1 MILTRLASMAV
12 LALMLPVLL
21 ADCGKREEA
30 PDPVRPVLCQKVIV
44 STLLDQTAYSGEV
57 RARHETDLG
66 FRTSG
71 KVIARL
77 VEVGSEVKKGAVLA
91 KLDPSDAVLSAQAAR
106 ADVAA
111 AVTDSTY
118 ARSELT
124 RYKELLD
131 KGFIGQSVYES
142 KLNAFNSADAKL
154 NSKRAQAEVSGNQS
168 AYTSLIADQD
178 GVITAVNA
186 EVGQVV
192 ATGQAVFRL
201 ARPEEKEVVINA
213 AETRV
218 NDLQNAQQIL
228 VRLWAQPDKIYQG
241 KLRELAPNADA
252 VTRTFAARVTIVD
265 PTPGVKLGMTANVL
279 IGGAGREAALLP
291 LTAVYTNNGKP
302 GVWIVHPQS
311 GKVNLLPVE
320 LGQYREDGVT
330 ILNGVKNGDIVVIA
344 GVQKLVPGQ
353 VVRPIFSTPAGEER
367 KS

>member
-1 MILTRLASMAV
+1 MTPTRLRFIAVFALALPAV
-12 LALMLPVLL
+12 LGG
-21 ADCGKREEA
+21 CGKHEEPA
-30 PDPVRPVLCQKVIV
+30 DPVRPVLTQKVAL

-57 RARHETDLG
+57 RARYETDLG
-66 FRTSG
+66 FRTNG
-71 KVIARL
+71 KIIARL
-77 VEVGSEVKKGAVLA
+77 VEVGSEVKKGTVLA
-91 KLDPSDAVLSAQAAR
+91 KLDPADAALSAQAAR

-111 AVTDSTY
+111 AVTEFTY
-118 ARSELT
+118 AQAELT
-124 RYKELLD
+124 RYKELMD

-142 KLNAFNSADAKL
+142 KLNAYNSAEAKL
-154 NSKRAQAEVSGNQS
+154 GSKRAQAAVSGNQS
-168 AYTSLIADQD
+168 AYTSLFADQD

-218 NDLQNAQQIL
+218 VELQNAQQVL
-228 VRLWAQPDKIYQG
+228 VRLWAQPDKIYHG

-252 VTRTFAARVTIVD
+252 MTRTFAAKITILD
-265 PTPGVKLGMTANVL
+265 ASPEVKLGMTANVL

-291 LTAVYTNNGKP
+291 LTAVYTDNGKP
-302 GVWIVHPQS
+302 GVWVVDQRS
-311 GKVNLLPVE
+311 GKVELRPVQ

-330 ILNGVKNGDIVVIA
+330 ILDGLKNGEIVVTA

-353 VVRPIFSTPAGEER
+353 VVRPLFTTTSAEGK

>member
-1 MILTRLASMAV
+1 MTSTRLTSFAV
-12 LALMLPVLL
+12 FALALPVLL
-21 ADCGKREEA
+21 AACAKREEA
-30 PDPVRPVLCQKVIV
+30 PDPVRPVLSQKVTL

-77 VEVGSEVKKGAVLA
+77 VEVGSEVKKGALLA

-111 AVTDSTY
+111 AVTEFTY
-118 ARSELT
+118 AQSELA

-154 NSKRAQAEVSGNQS
+154 NSKRAQAAVSGNQS

-218 NDLQNAQQIL
+218 NELQNAQQIL
-228 VRLWAQPDKIYQG
+228 VRLWAQPDKTYQG

-252 VTRTFAARVTIVD
+252 VTRTFAARVTILD
-265 PTPGVKLGMTANVL
+265 PTPEVKLGMTANVL

-302 GVWIVHPQS
+302 GVWIVDPQS
-311 GKVNLLPVE
+311 GKVNLRPVE

-330 ILNGVKNGDIVVIA
+330 ILGGVRNGDIVVIA

-353 VVRPIFSTPAGEER
+353 LVRPIFSTPAGEGK